1 MIEVQIPADRR
12 FSSFS
17 EQQWPDMA
25 DLRST
30 MTDVEEYA
38 RTHIMQRPVVAV
50 IAGGRVRLSRRPSHL
65 SRTAVTRCMLG
76 RLR

>member
-50 IAGGRVRLSRRPSHL
+50 IAGVGFGYLVAHLISR
-65 SRTAVTRCMLG
+65 G
-76 RLR
+76 LR